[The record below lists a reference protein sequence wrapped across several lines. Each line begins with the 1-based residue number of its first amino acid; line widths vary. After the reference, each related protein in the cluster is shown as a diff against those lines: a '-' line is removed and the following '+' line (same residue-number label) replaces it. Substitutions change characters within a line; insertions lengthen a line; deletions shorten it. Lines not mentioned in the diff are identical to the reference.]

1 MQGRSKLATS
11 VPRPALE
18 DATMWIARKAPPL
31 WVAAISRA
39 RERTC
44 DHQDVAGNAIPG
56 DLFSLSL
63 FTYCKMIGD
72 SKMKVLSMKNDA
84 TPKPRLLLVE
94 DDPSLAPALA
104 LALSRRGF
112 TMAQATDGATA
123 LERATKEKFDVIVL
137 DLTLPELDGLD
148 VLQKLRS
155 GGKLTPIV
163 VLTARGTV
171 GDRVQGLKLG
181 ADDYLAKPFD
191 IDELEAR
198 IHAVMRRGAATV
210 EVSNTGL
217 GGLKL
222 DAAAGVC
229 YADGEALE
237 LSSREI
243 ALLGAVMER
252 PGHAVTREKLWQTVF
267 ADGREA
273 QPDAIEVVAYRLRK
287 KIAPYG
293 VELVALRGVG
303 YLLREKKAD

>member
-1 MQGRSKLATS
+1 MKTE
-11 VPRPALE
+11 PA
-18 DATMWIARKAPPL
+18 A
-31 WVAAISRA
+31 
-39 RERTC
+39 
-44 DHQDVAGNAIPG
+44 
-56 DLFSLSL
+56 
-63 FTYCKMIGD
+63 
-72 SKMKVLSMKNDA
+72 
-84 TPKPRLLLVE
+84 KPRLLLVE

-123 LERATKEKFDVIVL
+123 LDRLMREKFDVVVL
-137 DLTLPELDGLD
+137 DLTLPELDGLN
-148 VLQKLRS
+148 VLRELRAA
-155 GGKLTPIV
+155 GKTTPVI

-198 IHAVMRRGAATV
+198 VHAILRRGVTKPETANA
-210 EVSNTGL
+210 GL

-237 LSSREI
+237 LSTREI
-243 ALLGAVMER
+243 ALLTAVMDR
-252 PGHAVTREKLWQTVF
+252 PGHAVTREKLWHTVF
-267 ADGREA
+267 SDGREA

-303 YLLREKKAD
+303 YLLREKRVE